1 MEFNADARIAS
12 DPNAAFNWIAG
23 VTYVY
28 FEQNR
33 LQTFLGD
40 IPLGYVAPGQPLD
53 VPFPLDFSLGA
64 FVKTNSWAGYID
76 AHYRLNDKLT
86 LSGGLRYTVD
96 AKTMHEFQIFNGAG
110 LADDNRKTWSSPS
123 GKLGLDYQANDAVL
137 LYASLS
143 RGFKSGAIAVG
154 GFTDPA
160 KPETV
165 DNAELGL
172 KSNFWDDRA
181 QLNVAAFINDYRD
194 LQVFEVGY
202 LTAILSNAARAR
214 IGGLEAE
221 GILKPFPDLTLDGSL
236 GYNDATYTQFST
248 PDLRHGLPMVD
259 VSGNQLPMVSK
270 FQFHFGAEYSFLIGT
285 DFRTSLRADY
295 AWRDKYYFSEFNYA
309 DEEQGAYGTVDL
321 SATLTPQK
329 GSWRAYAYVR
339 NLTDETTINSMTVN
353 SPLLGSSRLVNLNP
367 PRRFGVGLR
376 YEF

>member
-1 MEFNADARIAS
+1 VEYNADARVAS
-12 DPNAAFNWIAG
+12 DPDAAFNWIAG
-23 VTYVY
+23 VTYVS
-28 FEQNR
+28 FDQDR

-40 IPLGYVAPGQPLD
+40 IPLGYVVPGLPLNA
-53 VPFPLDFSLGA
+53 PFPLDFSLGG
-64 FVKTNSWAGYID
+64 FVKTSSWAGYVD

-86 LSGGLRYTVD
+86 LSGGLRYTID
-96 AKTMHEFQIFNGAG
+96 AKTMHEFQIFNGSGAS
-110 LADDNRKTWSSPS
+110 DDNKKTWSSPS
-123 GKLGLDYQANDAVL
+123 GKLGLDYQASDDLL

-165 DNAELGL
+165 DNAEVGV

-181 QLNVAAFINDYRD
+181 QLNVAAFINNYRD

-202 LTAILSNAARAR
+202 LSAILSNAARAR
-214 IGGLEAE
+214 ISGVEVE
-221 GILKPFPDLTLDGSL
+221 GILKPLPDLTFDGSL
-236 GYNDATYTQFST
+236 GYNDATYTKFST

-259 VSGNQLPMVSK
+259 VAGNQLPMVSK
-270 FQFHFGAEYSFLIGT
+270 VQFHVGAEYGFPIGT
-285 DFRTSLRADY
+285 DLHGSLRADY
-295 AWRDKYYFSEFNYA
+295 AWRDKYYFSEFNTA

-321 SATLTPQK
+321 SATLTPQA
-329 GSWRAYAYVR
+329 GAWQAYAFVR
-339 NLTDETTINSMTVN
+339 NLADETTINSMTVN